1 MLRRILEVLNM
12 EALALF
18 LIRILEFLFF
28 IGMAG
33 SALVVMWTTV
43 EDFEVFFEDDEL
55 PPTSGTGA
63 GTTGDPAKPGNGKVG
78 TKSGIHTAMKA

>member
-1 MLRRILEVLNM
+1 M

-18 LIRILEFLFF
+18 LTRILEFLFF

-43 EDFEVFFEDDEL
+43 EDFEVFFEEDEL
-55 PPTSGTGA
+55 PPTGGSGS
-63 GTTGDPAKPGNGKVG
+63 GTTGDPSKPGNGRPG
-78 TKSGIHTAMKA
+78 NGKSGVHSAVKV